1 MAIKINN
8 DYLKIVEIVRNVETK
23 QDYVITKKYISENE
37 RNREKLLAP
46 LFEQFRERAEKYII
60 DTRAKIDE
68 LIDQTITEDIV
79 DEYLANNPLIKE
91 KLDDWDSISEEY
103 FTKVH
108 NVLYE
113 PIDINDLKHLEL
125 WNSLGLTEEMF
136 EYIIFIRRNKA
147 YTLNDNMQ
155 TLELDEAYQA
165 LKKLLPESEDC

>member
-8 DYLKIVEIVRNVETK
+8 DYLKIVEIVRNVENK

-46 LFEQFRERAEKYII
+46 LFEAFRERAEKYII
-60 DTRAKIDE
+60 DVRAKIDE

-91 KLDDWDSISEEY
+91 KLDNWDSISEEY

-113 PIDINDLKHLEL
+113 PTNINDLKHLEL
-125 WNSLGLTEEMF
+125 WKSLGLIEEMF
-136 EYIIFIRRNKA
+136 EYIIFIRRNRV
-147 YTLNDNMQ
+147 YTLNDNIQ
-155 TLELDEAYQA
+155 TLELDEAYRA

>member
-46 LFEQFRERAEKYII
+46 LFEQFRDRAEKYII

-91 KLDDWDSISEEY
+91 KLDNWDSISEEY

-125 WNSLGLTEEMF
+125 WKSLGLTEEMF
-136 EYIIFIRRNKA
+136 EYIIFTRHNKV
-147 YTLNDNMQ
+147 YTLNDNIQ
-155 TLELDEAYQA
+155 TLELDEAYRA